1 MPLRAA
7 ARPLGN
13 AHHRPLR
20 RPSLPCR
27 PVPARRKH
35 AAYKELAQR
44 VERHAS
50 LDKLAQKMDAE
61 KAVMT
66 GRGRKR
72 KLSSATADAPAVFRW
87 KRERKR

>member
-1 MPLRAA
+1 
-7 ARPLGN
+7 
-13 AHHRPLR
+13 
-20 RPSLPCR
+20 
-27 PVPARRKH
+27 
-35 AAYKELAQR
+35 